1 MGPPHSLCSTL
12 VPNILRLTDS
22 PQYSTHTQVTLLHW
36 SFPNLPLHTP
46 LLRLLMLLSTPH
58 PDSSTAMEEDHPS
71 EITLDFTSSL
81 PPFPSLPGPLSFPS
95 SDTSITTTPRLREPM
110 MVPHQEP

>member
-1 MGPPHSLCSTL
+1 MGQNKLNKIMSSVTSVGSLCPSPAPSHPLSELPPHSLCSTL

-22 PQYSTHTQVTLLHW
+22 PQYSTHIQVTLLHW

-58 PDSSTAMEEDHPS
+58 PDSSTAIEEDHPS
-71 EITLDFTSSL
+71 EIT
-81 PPFPSLPGPLSFPS
+81 
-95 SDTSITTTPRLREPM
+95 
-110 MVPHQEP
+110 